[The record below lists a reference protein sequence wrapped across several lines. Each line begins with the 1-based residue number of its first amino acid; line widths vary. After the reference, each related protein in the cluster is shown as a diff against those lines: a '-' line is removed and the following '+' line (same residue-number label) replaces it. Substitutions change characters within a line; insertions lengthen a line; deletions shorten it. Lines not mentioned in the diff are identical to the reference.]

1 MNPPNQNLLTGSKP
15 QSEGNEPGTLRLRQG
30 KLENLKIKVKV
41 IPHTNAVLPLCL
53 SCRPFRLPLRSS
65 SESRGRGEL
74 GTETF
79 RTSRRGHDDGRA
91 SRPGVCTES

>member
-41 IPHTNAVLPLCL
+41 IPHTNAVLPPSMSILQTFQIA
-53 SCRPFRLPLRSS
+53 PPLFIRK
-65 SESRGRGEL
+65 
-74 GTETF
+74 
-79 RTSRRGHDDGRA
+79 
-91 SRPGVCTES
+91 